1 MTVWIEDNQ
10 AVLSVF
16 ISFSTLL
23 VWLVYAQLLFS
34 GFRRQRTPGVI
45 INRGKQKDLD
55 ALCIISNM
63 SKEAIYV
70 EYIIAVL
77 KTSDGT
83 VTMDVTDRERDYTE
97 DPEDK
102 SGEHSAVTVEPKDL
116 HENTRQGPLLSG
128 DFMHIGTFND
138 VIDRLAR
145 QAEIPMH
152 GCWPEG
158 ELQLERVTIQIIAL
172 YGPESRPIS
181 ASRSFNISSD
191 ESVGTLT
198 PDSWRTHQGVSFL
211 HRRRLCKIVDEMN
224 ETNFAMRSTVY
235 RKVDS
240 QKESS

>member
-1 MTVWIEDNQ
+1 MMGWIEDNQ
-10 AVLSVF
+10 SVLSVC
-16 ISFSTLL
+16 ISFATLL

-70 EYIIAVL
+70 EYIVAVL
-77 KTSDGT
+77 ETSGGT

-97 DPEDK
+97 ASQK
-102 SGEHSAVTVEPKDL
+102 SNEKRPTSTVEPVGL
-116 HENTRQGPLLSG
+116 HENTRQGPLQSG
-128 DFMHIGTFND
+128 DFMHIGTFKD
-138 VIDRLAR
+138 VLYRLAR
-145 QAEIPMH
+145 QAGIPLR
-152 GCWPEG
+152 GSRPEG
-158 ELQLERVTIQIIAL
+158 DLQLQSLTIQIIAL

-181 ASRSFNISSD
+181 ASRKFRIGSERST
-191 ESVGTLT
+191 GTLT

-224 ETNFAMRSTVY
+224 ETNFSMTSTIS
-235 RKVDS
+235 RNAEGRDP
-240 QKESS
+240 SS